1 MERLVPKLVLA
12 ATALL
17 LLVPSAALAHASPIH
32 VTAHAEFETATQG
45 GFQEVGCLVENVSDE
60 PVLVQ
65 ITGTV
70 TYADGQTQTLFRPGQ
85 PILLEPD
92 GAFVLF
98 IFFAIPEDAALGTAT
113 FECSV
118 RALGVQGGV
127 VTERDTAT
135 FEVVPA

>member
-1 MERLVPKLVLA
+1 MLRTPARLLLT
-12 ATALL
+12 ATALAL
-17 LLVPSAALAHASPIH
+17 LLPSAALAQASPIH
-32 VTAHAEFETATQG
+32 ATAHAEFETAAQG
-45 GFQEVGCLVENVSDE
+45 GFQEVGCLVENVSGE

-70 TYADGQTQTLFRPGQ
+70 TYADGRTQTLFRPGQ
-85 PILLEPD
+85 PILLQPD
-92 GAFVLF
+92 EAFVLF

-113 FECSV
+113 FECAV